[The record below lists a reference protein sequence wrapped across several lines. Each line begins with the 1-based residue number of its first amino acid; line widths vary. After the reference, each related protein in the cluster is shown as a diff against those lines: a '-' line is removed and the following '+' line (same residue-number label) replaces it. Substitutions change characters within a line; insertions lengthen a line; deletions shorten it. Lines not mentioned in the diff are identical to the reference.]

1 MDNKR
6 ETMLREE
13 KIGKLLLKL
22 SLPAIIGMMF
32 GALYNVVD
40 TIFVGKGVDAFAI
53 GGLTVAFPIQMFI
66 VALAMLIGVGAQ
78 ANISI
83 YFGKKD
89 IKRANEI
96 AGSAYTM
103 MFILA
108 AILTALGYVFIV
120 PLVKLFGASPTLIP
134 YAKDYMSII
143 FMGTIVNSLT
153 MVNNSILR
161 SEGNAK
167 ISMIVMV
174 VGTALNIVLDPI
186 FIFALDMGIKG
197 AAAATVISQYTSFFI
212 GFFYM
217 LYGNSIIKISF
228 RSLKLKAEYLGEILK
243 LGFPTFIR
251 QVAGS
256 IVAIFMNNSIQLY
269 GGDIAL
275 SAFGV
280 INRVMMFLLLPM
292 FGIVQGVQ
300 PIIGFNYGAKN
311 RERVKESVIMAI
323 KIMMMYCVTALVLVM
338 LFNMQLFKIFTD
350 DFDVAAIGSK
360 AIKIIFI
367 GIPIIA
373 LQIIAS
379 SFFQS
384 IGKSRP
390 ALVVALMRQVILLL
404 PLILILPRLFGLG
417 LTGIWISIPISD
429 ILSSLISLI
438 LLRRAFLKL
447 E

>member
-1 MDNKR
+1 M
-6 ETMLREE
+6 
-13 KIGKLLLKL
+13 
-22 SLPAIIGMMF
+22 
-32 GALYNVVD
+32 
-40 TIFVGKGVDAFAI
+40 
-53 GGLTVAFPIQMFI
+53 
-66 VALAMLIGVGAQ
+66 
-78 ANISI
+78 
-83 YFGKKD
+83 
-89 IKRANEI
+89 
-96 AGSAYTM
+96 
-103 MFILA
+103 
-108 AILTALGYVFIV
+108 

-143 FMGTIVNSLT
+143 FIGTIVNSLT

-174 VGTALNIVLDPI
+174 VGTALNIILDPI
-186 FIFALDMGIKG
+186 FIFVLDMGIKG

-212 GFFYM
+212 GLFYM
-217 LYGNSIIKISF
+217 LYGNSIIRISF
-228 RSLKLKAEYLGEILK
+228 HRLKLKAVYIGEIIK

-256 IVAIFMNNSIQLY
+256 IVAIFLNNSIQLY

-311 RERVKESVIMAI
+311 IKRVKDSVKMAI
-323 KIMMMYCVTALVLVM
+323 KIMMTYCVIALVFVM
-338 LFNMQLFKIFTD
+338 LFNIQLFNVFTSD
-350 DFDVAAIGSK
+350 IEVVGIGSE

-390 ALVVALMRQVILLL
+390 ALVIALMRQVILLL
-404 PLILILPRLFGLG
+404 PLILILPRLFGFG
-417 LTGIWISIPISD
+417 LKGVWISIPIAD
-429 ILSSLISLI
+429 ILSSLISFMI
-438 LLRRAFLKL
+438 LKRAFSKL